1 MFVSSGM
8 GQRGDQVRLLSPV
21 STFSANTKL
30 TFYYYMQ
37 LNDSDTTAALTLF
50 QYTDV
55 HVYDQRLFMAKG
67 NQGSTWKQAT
77 VCLPEGTYQLAF
89 VATLGRAYCVVM
101 FIYNDKV
108 QYSHIQL
115 DISSV

>member
-1 MFVSSGM
+1 MFVSSGV

-30 TFYYYMQ
+30 TFYYYMH

-50 QYTDV
+50 QYTDM
-55 HVYDQRLFMAKG
+55 HVYNQRLFVAKG

-77 VCLPEGTYQLAF
+77 VCLPEGTYQLAS
-89 VATLGRAYCVVM
+89 VATLGMPY
-101 FIYNDKV
+101 
-108 QYSHIQL
+108 L
-115 DISSV
+115 TLLL